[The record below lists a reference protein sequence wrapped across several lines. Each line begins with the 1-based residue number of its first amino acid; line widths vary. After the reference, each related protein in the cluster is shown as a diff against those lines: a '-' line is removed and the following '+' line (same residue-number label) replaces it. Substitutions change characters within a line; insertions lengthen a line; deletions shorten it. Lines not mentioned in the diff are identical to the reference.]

1 MEEEHPFIELRK
13 ISKFYPGVRALEDVD
28 FSVQK
33 GEVHVLLGENGA
45 GKSTLVKIITGA
57 TQKDDG
63 EIFINGE
70 KVEILNPKHAKS
82 LGISVIYQ
90 ELSLLPNLDVG
101 QNIFLG
107 KEPIKNKYLGTIDWK
122 TVYENTQEN
131 LERWGLSISPK
142 TKIRELG
149 IAQQQMIEIIKA
161 LYSRAELILMDEP
174 TSALTKDEVRGL
186 LTFISKLKKEKVAI
200 IYISHKLEEA
210 MEIGDRVTVLRNGK
224 KVETCNISETNSENL
239 IQLMT
244 GKFIKNEYSSGRKF
258 DYNEDKEEIL
268 RVEGLSEKNALN
280 NISFCLHKGEI
291 LGITGL
297 LGAGK
302 SELARVL
309 FGIDTYQTGQI
320 FIEGKKVQFSS
331 PREAVKN
338 GIAFLPEDRKQLGL
352 VLSLSVKDNIILP
365 VAAKLSR
372 FGVLNSK
379 ESYNLAFRYISTLRI
394 KTPSIHQKVGNLSG
408 GNQQK
413 VCLAKWLA
421 TKAKILIFD
430 EPTRGI
436 DVGAKS
442 EIYSLM
448 IDLALQGISIIVF
461 SSEFPEV
468 MRISDR
474 ILVLYR
480 GKINGELLRTEATEE
495 KIFSYAVGENS
506 VVKAME

>member
-1 MEEEHPFIELRK
+1 MAEEDSFIELRK
-13 ISKFYPGVRALEDVD
+13 VSKFYPGVRALEDVD

-63 EIFINGE
+63 EIFING
-70 KVEILNPKHAKS
+70 KNVEILNPKHAKN

-131 LERWGLSISPK
+131 LERWGLYISPK

-161 LYSRAELILMDEP
+161 LYSKAELILMDEP
-174 TSALTKDEVRGL
+174 TSALTKDEVREL
-186 LTFISKLKKEKVAI
+186 FTFISKLKKEKVAI
-200 IYISHKLEEA
+200 LYISHKLEEA

-224 KVETCNISETNSENL
+224 RVGTCNVSETNPENL

-258 DYNEDKEEIL
+258 DYKEEIL
-268 RVEGLSEKNALN
+268 KVEGLSRKNILN

-302 SELARVL
+302 SELAKVL
-309 FGIDTYQTGQI
+309 FGIDTYQAGQI

-331 PREAVKN
+331 PQKAVKN

-379 ESYNLAFRYISTLRI
+379 ESYNLAFRCISTLRI

-448 IDLALQGISIIVF
+448 IDLASRGISIIVF

-480 GKINGELLRTEATEE
+480 GKINGELSRTEATEE
-495 KIFSYAVGENS
+495 KIFSYAMGENS